1 MAKLPRRL
9 CRPTAYRPM
18 TFDWAAEVFSGEFGS
33 TSAMKIV
40 SVGFDMPESFVLV
53 TLTPPGRLMHS
64 LPFSPY
70 MKNARVVFGGSAYG
84 AAGLFGA
91 GQLGHEKIV
100 RLLGRGGLGG
110 VLL

>member
-9 CRPTAYRPM
+9 CRPTADRPM
-18 TFDWAAEVFSGEFGS
+18 TFDWAAEVLSGEFGS

-40 SVGFDMPESFVLV
+40 SVGFATFESLVLPAR
-53 TLTPPGRLMHS
+53 TPPGRLMHS
-64 LPFSPY
+64 RPFSPY
-70 MKNARVVFGGSAYG
+70 MKNARVVVGGEAWG

-100 RLLGRGGLGG
+100 RLPGKGG
-110 VLL
+110 VGGVDL